1 MTWIKTIPYLRSSGK
16 LKKLYTRLGAPEHQI
31 DHILLAH
38 SLRPHTLAG
47 HMSLYKSVLHHAQN
61 KLPKWYL
68 ESLGVYVS
76 HLNRCSYCVDHH
88 LAGLERL
95 VDESAFTSIK
105 RSLFGTLSEYFN
117 SQHQEGFLYAHEL
130 TVHPERIEEGSIA
143 ALRLAGFSDGEI
155 LEINQVTAYF
165 NYANRMVL
173 GLGINISGEMLGQ
186 SPRSDD
192 ENDWHH
198 N

>member
-1 MTWIKTIPYLRSSGK
+1 MTWIKTIPYVLSTGK
-16 LKKLYTRLGAPEHQI
+16 LKKLYARLGAPERQI
-31 DHILLAH
+31 DQILLTH

-47 HMSLYKSVLHHAQN
+47 HMALYKSVLHHAQN

-76 HLNRCSYCVDHH
+76 HLNHCSYCVDHH
-88 LAGLERL
+88 LAGLQRL
-95 VDESAFTSIK
+95 VDESTFASIK
-105 RSLFGTLSEYFN
+105 RSLFGKLSDYFD
-117 SQHQEGFLYAHEL
+117 SLHQLGFLYAHEL
-130 TVHPERIEEGSIA
+130 TVHPGKMEEESIA
-143 ALRLAGFSDGEI
+143 QLRLAGFSDGEI

-165 NYANRMVL
+165 NYANRVVL
-173 GLGINISGEMLGQ
+173 GLGISTSGEKLGQ
-186 SPRSDD
+186 SPRGSD